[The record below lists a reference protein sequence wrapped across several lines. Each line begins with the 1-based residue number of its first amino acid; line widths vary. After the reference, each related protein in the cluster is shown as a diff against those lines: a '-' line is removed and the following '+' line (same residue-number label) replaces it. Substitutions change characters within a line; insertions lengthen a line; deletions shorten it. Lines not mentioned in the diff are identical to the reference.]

1 MAKTELLNYKIFKL
15 NYENDVLN
23 EQQIEN
29 EELKLNTSLE
39 TNVNCNEKEGTGIC
53 TYTLKMFSEN
63 ENILFNVEI
72 VLSGLFSYD
81 KNEDRKEIH
90 VEIAKKVFP
99 YLQSKTSFLMAMIG
113 IPDFILPEPELEPN
127 DVKF

>member
-113 IPDFILPEPELEPN
+113 ITDFILPEPELEPN